1 MNPIR
6 KRRLL
11 LILAL
16 LAASGVAA
24 ALVTLALRE
33 NITYLYTPSQVYA
46 GEAAEQA
53 VFRLGGMVAKN
64 SLKREQGTLK
74 VQFGVTD
81 GDAVMTAHYEG
92 ILPDLFRE
100 NQAVIATGRRE
111 RATRSSP
118 PRCWPNT
125 TSSTCRAKWPR
136 PWARRTKST
145 RLKTS
150 RPPTPPNREPTECC
164 PSLAC

>member
-1 MNPIR
+1 MNPTR

-33 NITYLYTPSQVYA
+33 NITYLYTPSQVFA
-46 GEAAEQA
+46 GEAADQA
-53 VFRLGGMVAKN
+53 VFRLGGMVAKD
-64 SLKREQGTLK
+64 SLKREEGTLK

-81 GDAVMTAHYEG
+81 GDAVMVAHYEG

-111 RATRSSP
+111 GDAFIATQVLAKHDEQYM
-118 PRCWPNT
+118 PREVAEAMGKAHEKHKVEDKPADGT
-125 TSSTCRAKWPR
+125 
-136 PWARRTKST
+136 
-145 RLKTS
+145 
-150 RPPTPPNREPTECC
+150 EPG
-164 PSLAC
+164 AY

>member
-1 MNPIR
+1 MNPTR

-11 LILAL
+11 LIAAL

-33 NITYLYTPSQVYA
+33 NITYLYTPSQVFA
-46 GEAAEQA
+46 GEAADQA
-53 VFRLGGMVAKN
+53 VFRLGGMVAKG
-64 SLKREQGTLK
+64 SLKREEGTLK

-81 GDAVMTAHYEG
+81 GDAVMVAHYEG

-111 RATRSSP
+111 GDTFIATQVLAKHDEQYM
-118 PRCWPNT
+118 PREVAEAMGKAHDKHKVEDKP
-125 TSSTCRAKWPR
+125 SDE
-136 PWARRTKST
+136 TK
-145 RLKTS
+145 
-150 RPPTPPNREPTECC
+150 PG
-164 PSLAC
+164 AY